1 MTIRNACR
9 GLSLLTACVLLIGCA
24 TDPVT
29 GRPTLARS
37 ESWEIDQGAR
47 YHQEILKQYQVYE
60 DPELQAYVDRIGQK
74 LAKQSHRSHLNFTF
88 TLLDS
93 PEVNAFA
100 LPGGYVYVTRGIMAY
115 MTKESH
121 LAGVIGHEIGHV
133 SGLHGAERAAQ
144 QPIVAGAT
152 LVVGVATG
160 SGDLMQA
167 SQMLGGALMSGY
179 GRNQELESDALGA
192 EYIAKTNYN
201 PDDMI
206 DVIGILKNQELFAR
220 QKAEEQ
226 GIAYQGYHGLFSTH
240 PRNDQRLQQVIREA
254 AKYRDTA
261 NPEPD
266 DGEFLRLTNGMAYG
280 QSESQGI
287 VRGNK
292 FYHKDLDLYVEF
304 PIGWQVINQQAV
316 LGAVSPDRTKV
327 VQMQMDSV
335 APPVNAGGYLQSKF
349 GSVSNS
355 QSVPTSE
362 DQAVAAVATQT
373 DPNTGQQ
380 RSQLVGLVTRGGQAF
395 VVSAAGKTYLPDQEF
410 LSVTKSIR
418 RLTKAEQPLA
428 RGREIKLITAKRGDT
443 IASLAAKSNLDEYA
457 VEQIRLINNLYPNGE
472 PQAGQ
477 AIKIIK

>member
-1 MTIRNACR
+1 
-9 GLSLLTACVLLIGCA
+9 
-24 TDPVT
+24 
-29 GRPTLARS
+29 
-37 ESWEIDQGAR
+37 
-47 YHQEILKQYQVYE
+47 
-60 DPELQAYVDRIGQK
+60 
-74 LAKQSHRSHLNFTF
+74 
-88 TLLDS
+88 
-93 PEVNAFA
+93 
-100 LPGGYVYVTRGIMAY
+100 
-115 MTKESH
+115 
-121 LAGVIGHEIGHV
+121 
-133 SGLHGAERAAQ
+133 
-144 QPIVAGAT
+144 
-152 LVVGVATG
+152 
-160 SGDLMQA
+160 MQA

-179 GRNQELESDALGA
+179 GRKQELESDALGA

-261 NPEPD
+261 TPEPD
-266 DGEFLRLTNGMAYG
+266 NGEFLRLTNGMAYG

-304 PIGWQVINQQAV
+304 PLGWQVINQQAV

-335 APPVNAGGYLQSKF
+335 APPVNASGYLQSKF
-349 GSVSNS
+349 GNVSNR
-355 QSVPTSE
+355 QTVPTSE

-428 RGREIKLITAKRGDT
+428 KGRKIKLITTKRGDT
-443 IASLAAKSNLDEYA
+443 IASLAAQSNLNEYA
-457 VEQIRLINNLYPNGE
+457 KEQIRLINNLYPDGE

-477 AIKIIK
+477 PIKIIK